1 MAPLFLQPWCGRVYR
16 ETAIPSKGTRYEE
29 RVNPEGNERVT
40 QLAWHEWIFLILLKK
55 KKKKF
60 YFLRAVYHIS
70 LLSRSFVVRWI
81 FWEKNFRPLGM
92 SKGLENRAENSIKD
106 TRPPVKDSVLE
117 LRTRMERMMSIVDI
131 TPRDRRSV
139 FYITAA
145 IRFLLFLL
153 LAMNNKFDNN
163 YNVRL

>member
-1 MAPLFLQPWCGRVYR
+1 MD
-16 ETAIPSKGTRYEE
+16 IS
-29 RVNPEGNERVT
+29 NPP
-40 QLAWHEWIFLILLKK
+40 Q

-60 YFLRAVYHIS
+60 YFFSFFALFIIYLFCRDLS
-70 LLSRSFVVRWI
+70 LFVE
-81 FWEKNFRPLGM
+81 FFGKKNFRPLGM